1 MAKLESSIKNM
12 VLCLSLVTLLASA
25 LLCGTYALTKEPID
39 ATMKNDKDTAIK
51 NVLPDKKAEIGEPQ
65 QIKLDGYDEP
75 FVIYPATLNGELIG
89 AAVETYDKN
98 GYGGKLKIMVGLAKN
113 GTISDYSILETAETP
128 GLGMKAEEWFRAK
141 GDIRGKSPA
150 TTKFSPTKDGGDIDA
165 ITASTITSRAFL
177 TAVQKAF
184 DAFMKYQNK

>member
-1 MAKLESSIKNM
+1 M

-98 GYGGKLKIMVGLAKN
+98 GYGGKLKIMVGLAKD